1 MIFSNSNILG
11 AETCKDKLSNVSCL
25 EDFEVISENISDVRP
40 NSNRL
45 GARDSCVYNKPKTQ
59 SYKNHD
65 DTQLSQ
71 NLQIR
76 SVNHILIH
84 DKYFTE
90 RNEENYSEISIF
102 SHSFQSDSET
112 VPLSQPEVEINEEAL
127 EISLIHDKPIFT
139 SRKNSKF
146 STLSFFKNSNLQNK
160 EEILNTTKKQ
170 TNPWLNWEELD
181 DLEYYD
187 SDDEQESETSIDQ
200 YQQIETNPWDEIT
213 DEIISISP
221 KIHNRLN
228 LFDKLP
234 LLTITGKKMGLVC
247 EIEMMKEYIIFK
259 IFETFST
266 QGKTRG
272 RSVGQASGPIYMFIE
287 FLEVMQVTDS
297 LCYHNFSSFKCSV
310 SSTIEQGYEMLTRG
324 WCNISLQNKEI
335 SNHIIESSLVKLNVL
350 LYGECASDKSNKTL
364 CEPDTCIELAL
375 IENHIPRTLNRAL
388 FKPKSKD
395 LNTQKIDG
403 KFQVIYQFLV

>member
-170 TNPWLNWEELD
+170 TNP
-181 DLEYYD
+181 
-187 SDDEQESETSIDQ
+187 
-200 YQQIETNPWDEIT
+200 
-213 DEIISISP
+213 
-221 KIHNRLN
+221 
-228 LFDKLP
+228 
-234 LLTITGKKMGLVC
+234 
-247 EIEMMKEYIIFK
+247 
-259 IFETFST
+259 
-266 QGKTRG
+266 
-272 RSVGQASGPIYMFIE
+272 
-287 FLEVMQVTDS
+287 
-297 LCYHNFSSFKCSV
+297 
-310 SSTIEQGYEMLTRG
+310 
-324 WCNISLQNKEI
+324 
-335 SNHIIESSLVKLNVL
+335 
-350 LYGECASDKSNKTL
+350 
-364 CEPDTCIELAL
+364 
-375 IENHIPRTLNRAL
+375 
-388 FKPKSKD
+388 
-395 LNTQKIDG
+395 
-403 KFQVIYQFLV
+403 